1 MTEVYK
7 KLEKIVSKDYISND
21 IYVRHAYSRNVDIA
35 LQGVPDIVI
44 RPKDAKEIS
53 EILKVANEENIPLI
67 PRGGGDCEFG
77 GSKPVNDEGIVL
89 DLKRMDNILN
99 LDQENLIV
107 TVESGISWGKLN
119 EYLCHYGLYTGCMGP
134 GSGMTASIGGG
145 ISHQSVGG
153 GGCAKYGSCT
163 NQLVSLEVVLP
174 TGDIIETGSQANKF
188 SKFPFNRFGNGPDL
202 SGLFCGD
209 NGIFGIKTK
218 ISLKVFPKPEY
229 ADYKTFLLPRKS
241 AESAAQIMMEIRR
254 KGIDVYDI
262 MFITDVVVELGSK
275 QGFFPLWEH
284 IKKKKGMLF
293 YTIEANSEAELKENV
308 KVLDDIILSKKSEYL
323 GPEISDG
330 NIAKWHYT
338 EQGHW
343 QFYHNLWGMFP
354 SMQPLSAEC
363 FCPIHMFPQVVRD
376 VDQWDIEH
384 NEDMQK
390 IFNITKIRPISG
402 SGPIP
407 LVDGNNVE
415 VTAGFLSF
423 WKYYEGELYEIIQ
436 ETNLKLW
443 KSLLKLL
450 IKYGLQYYMMGEFM
464 SRLMVEIGAY
474 SEEYYNFMK
483 SIKQILDPKMI
494 LSRGKYNFWGDGKVE

>member
-7 KLEKIVSKDYISND
+7 KLEKIVSKNYISTD
-21 IYVRHAYSRNVDIA
+21 IYVRHAYSRNVDIV
-35 LQGVPDIVI
+35 LQGIPDIVI

-53 EILKVANEENIPLI
+53 EILKVANEENIPVI

-77 GSKPVNDEGIVL
+77 GSKPINDEGIVL

-202 SGLFCGD
+202 AGLFCGD
-209 NGIFGIKTK
+209 NGIFGVKTK

-241 AESAAQIMMEIRR
+241 VESAALIMMEIRR
-254 KGIDVYDI
+254 KGIDVYDT

-384 NEDMQK
+384 NEEMQK

-443 KSLLKLL
+443 KSLIKLL
-450 IKYGLQYYMMGEFM
+450 VKYGLQYYMMGEFM

-494 LSRGKYNFWGDGKVE
+494 LSRGKYNFWEEE